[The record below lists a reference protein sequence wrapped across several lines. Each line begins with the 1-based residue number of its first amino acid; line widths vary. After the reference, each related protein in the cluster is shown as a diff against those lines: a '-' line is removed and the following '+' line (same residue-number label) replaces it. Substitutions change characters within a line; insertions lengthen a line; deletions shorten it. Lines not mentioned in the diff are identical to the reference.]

1 MTDLRNAKLTDLLPK
16 SVAEQQWVQSVSDA
30 WNDLTLLI
38 LDFADNAKVYTGI
51 DQASDELLDILAT
64 QFRAPRYRQDYDIE
78 TKRRL
83 VKASLPYYMTVG
95 TKAAVEDVMRD
106 LYGDATVR
114 EWFEYQGTPGCFRS
128 KIKAEGPIDIEEM
141 LDILSHVKRASAHL
155 DMLQLST
162 EEMHKLFFGFA
173 SVAVGKWSGVTA
185 DGESVFS
192 WLVDADENALLDADG
207 NILTD

>member
-16 SVAEQQWVQSVSDA
+16 SVADQQWVKSISDA
-30 WNDLTLLI
+30 WHELAILI
-38 LDFADNAKVYTGI
+38 LDFTDNAKIYTGI
-51 DQASDELLDILAT
+51 DHASDELLDILAV

-95 TKAAVEDVMRD
+95 TKAAVEDMMRD

-114 EWFEYQGTPGCFRS
+114 EWFEYEGTPGCFRI

-141 LDILSHVKRASAHL
+141 LGILSHVKRTSAHL

-173 SVAVGKWSGVTA
+173 SVTVGKWSGVTA

>member
-1 MTDLRNAKLTDLLPK
+1 M
-16 SVAEQQWVQSVSDA
+16 
-30 WNDLTLLI
+30 
-38 LDFADNAKVYTGI
+38 
-51 DQASDELLDILAT
+51 
-64 QFRAPRYRQDYDIE
+64 
-78 TKRRL
+78 
-83 VKASLPYYMTVG
+83 KASLPYYMTVG
-95 TKAAVEDVMRD
+95 TKAAVEDMMRD

-114 EWFEYQGTPGCFRS
+114 EWFEYEGTPGCFRI

-173 SVAVGKWSGVTA
+173 SVTVGKWSGVTA

>member
-1 MTDLRNAKLTDLLPK
+1 
-16 SVAEQQWVQSVSDA
+16 
-30 WNDLTLLI
+30 
-38 LDFADNAKVYTGI
+38 
-51 DQASDELLDILAT
+51 
-64 QFRAPRYRQDYDIE
+64 
-78 TKRRL
+78 
-83 VKASLPYYMTVG
+83 
-95 TKAAVEDVMRD
+95 MRD
-106 LYGDATVR
+106 LYGDAMVR
-114 EWFEYQGTPGCFRS
+114 EWFEYQGTPGCFRI

-185 DGESVFS
+185 DGESVFN

>member
-1 MTDLRNAKLTDLLPK
+1 MTDLRNAQLTDLLPK

-30 WNDLTLLI
+30 WHDLTLLI

-95 TKAAVEDVMRD
+95 TKATVEDVMRD

-114 EWFEYQGTPGCFRS
+114 EWFEYDGTPGCFRI

-155 DMLQLST
+155 DMLQLDT
-162 EEMHKLFFGFA
+162 EETQKLYFGFA
-173 SVAVGKWSGVTA
+173 SVTVGKWSNAMLGS
-185 DGESVFS
+185 ESDFG
-192 WLVDADENALLDADG
+192 WLVDADGNALLDADR

>member
-1 MTDLRNAKLTDLLPK
+1 MTDLRNAQLTDLLPK
-16 SVAEQQWVQSVSDA
+16 SVADQQWVQSVSDA
-30 WNDLTLLI
+30 WHDLVFLI

-114 EWFEYQGTPGCFRS
+114 EWFEYNGTPGCFRI
-128 KIKAEGPIDIEEM
+128 KIKADGPIDIEEM

-162 EEMHKLFFGFA
+162 EETQKLYFGFA
-173 SVAVGKWSGVTA
+173 SVTVGKWSGA
-185 DGESVFS
+185 MAAEESDFD
-192 WLVDADENALLDADG
+192 WLVDADSNALLDADG
-207 NILTD
+207 NILTE

>member
-1 MTDLRNAKLTDLLPK
+1 
-16 SVAEQQWVQSVSDA
+16 
-30 WNDLTLLI
+30 
-38 LDFADNAKVYTGI
+38 
-51 DQASDELLDILAT
+51 
-64 QFRAPRYRQDYDIE
+64 
-78 TKRRL
+78 
-83 VKASLPYYMTVG
+83 
-95 TKAAVEDVMRD
+95 MRD

-114 EWFEYQGTPGCFRS
+114 EWFEYDGTPGCFR
-128 KIKAEGPIDIEEM
+128 
-141 LDILSHVKRASAHL
+141 AHL

-173 SVAVGKWSGVTA
+173 SVTVGKWSGVTA

>member
-1 MTDLRNAKLTDLLPK
+1 MTNLRNAQLTDLLPK

-30 WNDLTLLI
+30 WHDLTLLI

-114 EWFEYQGTPGCFRS
+114 EWFEYQGTPGCFRI
-128 KIKAEGPIDIEEM
+128 KIKAEDPIDIEEM
-141 LDILSHVKRASAHL
+141 LDILSHVKRASTHL